1 MMDDSGGGR
10 DVTCGEIQD
19 RLPSRAAG
27 RLAEASAGEV
37 DQHLARCEEC
47 REAFETVQ
55 WLRATTPEV
64 PPRLESRILAA
75 VRVAADPVV
84 SRPPPRGGLNSRLRW
99 GWAAAAV
106 LALAVGLPLVSTF
119 DRAPD
124 TEMGAL
130 VMADEEVARVWLED
144 DLMIA
149 GAPAVSELSDD
160 ALRQLLEELER

>member
-1 MMDDSGGGR
+1 MDDPGGGLN
-10 DVTCGEIQD
+10 VTCGEIQD
-19 RLPSRAAG
+19 RLPDRASG
-27 RLAEASAGEV
+27 RLAEALAGEV
-37 DQHLARCEEC
+37 DQHLATCGEC

-55 WLRATTPEV
+55 WLRATKPEV

-84 SRPPPRGGLNSRLRW
+84 PRPAPRGGLASRLRW

-106 LALAVGLPLVSTF
+106 LALAVGLPLVSTL
-119 DRAPD
+119 DRGTD
-124 TEMGAL
+124 TEIGAL
-130 VMADEEVARVWLED
+130 VMSDEEVARVWLDD
-144 DLMIA
+144 DLMVA